1 MTEDGG
7 LSVGGQTAGAIPLT
21 LKRSLTLWHTLL
33 YGLGVTIGAGIYVLI
48 GPAAAHAGMSAPL
61 AFVVTAVL
69 MGFSA
74 ASFAELAT
82 RMPVAAGEAAY
93 VAEGFRSPR
102 FGIAVGLLVAA
113 IAITTSSTIA
123 VGSADYIRVFVAL
136 PEPVIIAAVVLAMGA
151 IAAWGIVESVTFAA
165 VMTVIEIGGLV
176 FIAALG
182 AIMEPA
188 TFSRLPEMAS
198 DLATPGRLDGLL
210 AAGILAVF
218 AFIGFESI
226 VNVAEEMQEPRRDLP
241 RSILLTLAISTL
253 LYVTVMWV
261 SLVVLGP
268 QTLGAA
274 KAPLAAVFERLT
286 GLPPTV
292 MAAVAIVATLNG
304 IIVSIILA
312 ARVTYGLAV
321 RGEMPAL
328 FGRLDPR
335 TRTPVAGTVVMT
347 LITLVL
353 ALAIPLEGLADLSSY
368 LTLAMFASV
377 NLALALIKARES
389 APPAGVFVTPRAVPV
404 IGFVATVAFA
414 LAALLL

>member
-123 VGSADYIRVFVAL
+123 VGSADYIRVFLAL

-261 SLVVLGP
+261 SLVVLGS